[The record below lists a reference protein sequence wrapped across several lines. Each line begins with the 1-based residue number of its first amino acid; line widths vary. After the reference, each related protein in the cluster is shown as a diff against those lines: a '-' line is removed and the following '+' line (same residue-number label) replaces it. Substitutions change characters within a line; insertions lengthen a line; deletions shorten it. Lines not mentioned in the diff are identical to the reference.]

1 MNEKSLTFYKID
13 PSSFDVSPLWNNK
26 DRREADTK

>member
-1 MNEKSLTFYKID
+1 MNENVAYLLD
-13 PSSFDVSPLWNNK
+13 LSFLDVSPLWNNK